1 MSVLADAYWAF
12 GALAASTRQQSWVD
26 VALKFFPIVLLV
38 ELPLYLLV
46 VAGIV
51 RYGLRQWRPHRQRE
65 RYPSVSCIVTC
76 YGEGRDVEKTMRSLA
91 HQVYPG
97 EIEIIAVVDG
107 ALRNA
112 ETLRAAQGCAAEI
125 APLPARRL
133 IVLPKWQRG
142 GRVSSLNAGLSI
154 ASGDVL
160 MSLDGDTSFDNDMV
174 GRATRHFDDP
184 NVVGVAGCIRV
195 RNAGASIASRLQALE
210 YMLSIGA
217 GKTGLSEFNLVNN
230 ISGAFGVFRASMVR
244 HIGGWDAGTA
254 EDLDITLRLKQ
265 YFGRHPELRIAF
277 EPHAVGHT
285 DAPTSFGQFFKQRLR
300 WEGDLYYLFVRK
312 FRHNLRPGLLGWR
325 NFFYVLV
332 NGLFLQVTMPF
343 VLVAY
348 TMGLAAVLP
357 LGAILGIMAFVYL
370 GYLVALALYFALYVL
385 IVSERPAQDLH
396 HAVWLPVFPLFAF
409 AARVHSA
416 VAILQEMVLKSHLD
430 SSMAPWWV
438 LRRTKF

>member
-1 MSVLADAYWAF
+1 MSIFSDAIWAF
-12 GALAASTRQQSWVD
+12 GSLVASTQQQSWVD
-26 VALKFFPIVLLV
+26 VALKFFPFVLLI
-38 ELPLYLLV
+38 ELPMYLLV
-46 VAGIV
+46 VAGII

-76 YGEGRDVEKTMRSLA
+76 YSEGRDVEKTMRSLA

-97 EIEIIAVVDG
+97 TIEIIAVIDG
-107 ALRNA
+107 AVQNA

-125 APLPARRL
+125 AQLPARRL

-154 ASGDVL
+154 ATGEVL

-195 RNAGASIASRLQALE
+195 RNADASIAARLQALE

-230 ISGAFGVFRASMVR
+230 ISGAFGVFRASLVR

-265 YFGRHPELRIAF
+265 YFGRHPGMRITF
-277 EPHAVGHT
+277 EPHSVGHT
-285 DAPTSFGQFFKQRLR
+285 DAPTTFRQFFKQRLR
-300 WEGDLYYLFVRK
+300 WEGDLFYLFVRK
-312 FRHNLRPGLLGWR
+312 FRYNLRPGLLGWR
-325 NFFYVLV
+325 NFFYVLI
-332 NGLFLQVTMPF
+332 NGLFLQVVMPF
-343 VLVAY
+343 VLVFY
-348 TMGLAAVLP
+348 TIALLAVLP
-357 LGAILGIMAFVYL
+357 LGAILGILAFVYL
-370 GYLVALALYFALYVL
+370 GYLISLVLYYALYVL
-385 IVSERPAQDLH
+385 IVSERPLQDLRYF
-396 HAVWLPVFPLFAF
+396 VWLPAFPLFAYV
-409 AARVHSA
+409 ARLHCA

>member
-1 MSVLADAYWAF
+1 MSVVGDAIWAF
-12 GALAASTRQQSWVD
+12 GALAESTQQQTWIE
-26 VALKFFPIVLLV
+26 VALKFFPFVLLI
-38 ELPLYLLV
+38 ELPVYMLV
-46 VAGIV
+46 VAGII

-76 YGEGRDVEKTMRSLA
+76 YSEGKDVEKTVRSLA

-97 EIEIIAVVDG
+97 QIDIIAVIDG
-107 ALRNA
+107 AIQNV
-112 ETLRAAQGCAAEI
+112 ETLRAAYACAAEV
-125 APLPARRL
+125 APLVGRRL

-142 GRVSSLNAGLSI
+142 GRVSSLNAGLQL
-154 ASGDVL
+154 ATGDVL

-195 RNAGASIASRLQALE
+195 RNAASSIVARLQALE

-230 ISGAFGVFRASMVR
+230 ISGAFGVFRASFVR

-265 YFGRHPELRIAF
+265 YFGRHPGLRIAF

-285 DAPTSFGQFFKQRLR
+285 DAPTSFRQFFKQRLR

-312 FRHNLRPGLLGWR
+312 FRHNLRPRLLGWP
-325 NFFYVLV
+325 NFLYIVI
-332 NGLFLQVTMPF
+332 NGLFLQVVMPF
-343 VLVAY
+343 VLIAY
-348 TMGLAAVLP
+348 TIGLLALLP
-357 LGAILGIMAFVYL
+357 FGAILGITAFDYL
-370 GYLVALALYFALYVL
+370 GYLVALILYYALYVL
-385 IVSERPAQDLH
+385 IISERPTQDLRYFI
-396 HAVWLPVFPLFAF
+396 WLPVFPLFAY
-409 AARVHSA
+409 AARIHSA
-416 VAILQEMVLKSHLD
+416 FAILQELVLKSHLD

>member
-1 MSVLADAYWAF
+1 MGLLNEIGWAF
-12 GALAASTRQQSWVD
+12 GALVASSQQQSWFE
-26 VALKFFPIVLLV
+26 VALKFFPFVLLI
-38 ELPLYLLV
+38 ELPMYVLV

-76 YGEGRDVEKTMRSLA
+76 YSEGKDVEKTMRSLA

-107 ALRNA
+107 AVQNA
-112 ETLRAAQGCAAEI
+112 ETLRAASGCRAEVN
-125 APLPARRL
+125 ALPARRL
-133 IVLPKWQRG
+133 VVLPKWQRG

-154 ASGDVL
+154 ARGDVL

-184 NVVGVAGCIRV
+184 NVIGVAGCIRV
-195 RNAGASIASRLQALE
+195 RNAAASVAARLQALE

-217 GKTGLSEFNLVNN
+217 GKTGLSEWNLVNN
-230 ISGAFGVFRASMVR
+230 ISGAFGVFRASFVR

-265 YFGRHPELRIAF
+265 YFGRHPGLRIAF

-285 DAPTSFGQFFKQRLR
+285 DAPTTFRQFFKQRLR
-300 WEGDLYYLFVRK
+300 WEGDLFYLFVRK
-312 FRHNLRPGLLGWR
+312 FRYNLRPGLLGWR
-325 NFFYVLV
+325 NFVYVVV
-332 NGLFLQVTMPF
+332 NGLFLQVVMPF

-348 TMGLAAVLP
+348 TIGLLVVLP
-357 LGAILGIMAFVYL
+357 PGAILGIMAFIYL
-370 GYLVALALYFALYVL
+370 GYLISLVLYYALYVL
-385 IVSERPAQDLH
+385 IVSERPAQDLRYF
-396 HAVWLPVFPLFAF
+396 VWLPVFPLFAF
-409 AARVHSA
+409 AARLHSA
-416 VAILQEMVLKSHLD
+416 LAILQEIVLKSHLD

-438 LRRTKF
+438 LKRTKF